1 MDEQSLDINQ
11 ILYKL
16 KQLGEKK
23 SVKKMAKYGIA
34 PEKIFG
40 VRIPLLRA
48 LAKEMGTNHTLA
60 FKLWNRGY
68 RETRILASMI
78 ADPQKF
84 TQKQMETWVKDFDY
98 WEICDQCCINLFEK
112 TPFAYQKCFEYSNR
126 KEEYVKRTAFVL
138 MARLAVSDKKAD
150 DGKFIP
156 FFQVIKREATDN
168 RRMVKKAVNW
178 ALRQIGKRSISLNKQ
193 ALETAK
199 EILQIKTQ
207 SAQWI
212 AKDAIK
218 ELASDAVQ
226 KRLEIKAQKNS

>member
-1 MDEQSLDINQ
+1 MVEQSIDINQ

-16 KQLGEKK
+16 KQLGEKE
-23 SVKKMAKYGIA
+23 SVKKMTKYGIT

-48 LAKEMGTNHTLA
+48 LAKEIGTNHTLA

-84 TQKQMETWVKDFDY
+84 TEEQMETWVKDFNY

-112 TPFAYQKCFEYSNR
+112 TSYAYQKCFEYSNR
-126 KEEYVKRTAFVL
+126 NEEYVKRTAFVL
-138 MARLAVSDKKAD
+138 MARLAISDKEAD

-156 FFQVIKREATDN
+156 FLQVIKREATDN
-168 RRMVKKAVNW
+168 RKMVKKAVSW
-178 ALRQIGKRSISLNKQ
+178 ALRQIGKRSLLLNQ
-193 ALETAK
+193 HALKTAK
-199 EILQIKTQ
+199 EILQIKVK

-218 ELASDAVQ
+218 ELSSDAVQ
-226 KRLEIKAQKNS
+226 KRLEIKAQKN